1 MQQGS
6 RFHVL
11 CPGLYIFQSE
21 RIMLRISAL
30 GLYMYHLKEHALFLR
45 KHLLSVSDEVL
56 DNTRYKCLSFSIS
69 QNCVLHGFS
78 GYFDTVLYKSIVLS
92 IVPETHSRGM
102 FSWFPIFFPFCVCT
116 LLLYVIVKPH

>member
-1 MQQGS
+1 
-6 RFHVL
+6 
-11 CPGLYIFQSE
+11 
-21 RIMLRISAL
+21 MLHISAL
-30 GLYMYHLKEHALFLR
+30 GLYMCLLKESALLLR

-78 GYFDTVLYKSIVLS
+78 GYFDTVLYKNIVLS

-102 FSWFPIFFPFCVCT
+102 FSWFPIFFPIRVST
-116 LLLYVIVKPH
+116 LLLYVSVTHH